1 MLWNSSFYFESSNLH
16 ACVSPSQEWL
26 PLEFVFLNKTIQQNC
41 AIFSYKYVILKETS
55 PNIHDWLPVFLI
67 LLWISYMAQWLGLY
81 APLVVCPVLSIIP
94 VLLSIVLYY
103 LILPW
108 AFIYKNHRSLSL
120 VASPLESNFP
130 HTLPY
135 SIVLFLKNGW
145 TIRLYSSATYTL
157 FRLILSSNELHSD
170 KSQGIGGSIFSCL
183 IFFKYKKFS
192 HELFLY
198 FLFLHLIF
206 TYIRFS
212 LLLN

>member
-1 MLWNSSFYFESSNLH
+1 MF
-16 ACVSPSQEWL
+16 
-26 PLEFVFLNKTIQQNC
+26 
-41 AIFSYKYVILKETS
+41 
-55 PNIHDWLPVFLI
+55 
-67 LLWISYMAQWLGLY
+67 
-81 APLVVCPVLSIIP
+81 
-94 VLLSIVLYY
+94 IVLYY

-108 AFIYKNHRSLSL
+108 AFIYKNHGSLSL

-157 FRLILSSNELHSD
+157 FWLILSSNELHSD

-192 HELFLY
+192 HEIFFILPFSSFNFYIYKIFPSTKLKIY
-198 FLFLHLIF
+198 PERVSSIIYSPCCLNFHMDSKDLGGRKTSLALI
-206 TYIRFS
+206 
-212 LLLN
+212 